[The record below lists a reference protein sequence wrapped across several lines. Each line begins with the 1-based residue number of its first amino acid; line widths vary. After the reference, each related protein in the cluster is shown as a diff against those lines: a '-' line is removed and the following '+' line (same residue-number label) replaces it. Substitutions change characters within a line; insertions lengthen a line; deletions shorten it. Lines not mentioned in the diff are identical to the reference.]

1 MTTTNLSVDLDS
13 EVAQG
18 AIVAAK
24 SSGVKTSEWINAAVE
39 RALAAE
45 LALTGVDELHDELED
60 ELTDLPADVEA
71 EFGDAFL
78 ATP

>member
-1 MTTTNLSVDLDS
+1 MTITNLSVDFDS
-13 EVAQG
+13 EIAEGV
-18 AIVAAK
+18 IEAAK
-24 SSGVKTSEWINAAVE
+24 SSGVSLSEWINAAAE

-45 LALTGVDELHDELED
+45 LALTGVDELHDELEE
-60 ELTDLPADVEA
+60 ELTDLPAEIEA